1 MIVTVTLN
9 PCLDKTLVVPALEV
23 GHINR
28 ARLIQV
34 DLGGKGTNV
43 SRALL
48 GLGLNSLAMGF
59 LGGATGD
66 FMRRGLN
73 AMGIDTD
80 FVTVEG
86 ETRTNITIFDQARG
100 LQTKIN
106 EAGPH
111 PIETEIESLLH
122 KVRRRATA
130 SDIWI
135 FAGNLPPGAP
145 PDLYARLI
153 AIVKERGGRACLDT
167 SGPPL
172 GLGSQVGPYLVK
184 PNATEAGEVMGR
196 ELTSDKDIL
205 AAVRFF
211 LARDIEIVTLSL
223 GERGAVIGAGQGIV
237 SARPPRVK
245 VETPIGAGDSLLA
258 GLVWAMENDLSL
270 AEIARWAVAS
280 GTAAAMERGTGVCTR
295 AAVESL
301 LGRIEVE
308 RL

>member
-9 PCLDKTLVVPALEV
+9 PCLDKTLVVSNLEP
-23 GHINR
+23 GQINR

-48 GLGLNSLAMGF
+48 GLGLSSLAMGF

-66 FMRRGLN
+66 FMRRGLI
-73 AMGIDTD
+73 ALGIETD
-80 FVTVEG
+80 FVTVED
-86 ETRTNITIFDQARG
+86 ETRTNLTIFDQARG

-106 EAGPH
+106 EAGPQ
-111 PIETEIESLLH
+111 PTEAEIEALLD
-122 KVRRRATA
+122 KVRSRAA
-130 SDIWI
+130 DSDIWI

-153 AIVKERGGRACLDT
+153 SIVKERGGRACLDT

-172 GLGSQVGPYLVK
+172 GLGSEVGPYLVK
-184 PNATEAGEVMGR
+184 PNAAEAGEVMGR
-196 ELTSDKDIL
+196 KLSSDKDML
-205 AAVRFF
+205 EAVRFF
-211 LARDIEIVTLSL
+211 LGRGIEVVALSL
-223 GERGAVIGAGQGIV
+223 GARGALIGTGRGIV
-237 SARPPRVK
+237 AARPPGVK

-258 GLVWAMENDLSL
+258 GLVWAVQHGLSL
-270 AEIARWAVAS
+270 TEMARWAVAS
-280 GTAAAMERGTGVCTR
+280 GTAAAMEKGTGVCTR
-295 AAVESL
+295 AAVERL
-301 LGRIEVE
+301 LARIEVE

>member
-1 MIVTVTLN
+1 MIITVTLN
-9 PCLDKTLVVPALEV
+9 PCLDKTLVASNLEP
-23 GHINR
+23 GQINR
-28 ARLIQV
+28 ARLIQI
-34 DLGGKGTNV
+34 DLGGKGINV

-66 FMRRGLN
+66 FMRRGLI
-73 AMGIDTD
+73 ALGVETD

-86 ETRTNITIFDQARG
+86 ETRTNITIFDEALG

-106 EAGPH
+106 EAGPE
-111 PIETEIESLLH
+111 PTETEIETLLD
-122 KVRRRATA
+122 KVRGRATD
-130 SDIWI
+130 SDLWI

-145 PDLYARLI
+145 SDLYARLI
-153 AIVKERGGRACLDT
+153 SIVKGRGGRACLDT

-172 GLGSQVGPYLVK
+172 RLGSKVGPYLIK

-196 ELTSDKDIL
+196 ELTSDKDML
-205 AAVRFF
+205 EAVHFF
-211 LARDIEIVTLSL
+211 LERDIEIVALSL
-223 GERGAVIGAGQGIV
+223 GARGALIGTGQGIA

-258 GLVWAMENDLSL
+258 GLVWAMENGLSL
-270 AEIARWAVAS
+270 TEIARWAVAS
-280 GTAAAMERGTGVCTR
+280 GTAAAMEKGTGVCTR
-295 AAVESL
+295 AVVERL